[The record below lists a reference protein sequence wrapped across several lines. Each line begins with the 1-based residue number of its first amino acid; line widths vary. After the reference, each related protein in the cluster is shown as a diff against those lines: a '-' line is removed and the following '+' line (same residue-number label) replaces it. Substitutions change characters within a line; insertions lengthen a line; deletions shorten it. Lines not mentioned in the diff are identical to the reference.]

1 MRVLSTGEKIRQ
13 LRMGIGLKQGDISNE
28 EITRSLISMIENNK
42 RNLTFNTA
50 KVIAAALNKYYVNL
64 GKEIT
69 PDLLLESEVEQA
81 QRIIRER
88 LNEMQQLL
96 DKPAAGTESQVYQ
109 SFQKLIDF
117 AQEWKLDEMVAELYE
132 ARGRYHYKTYQYN
145 EALKD
150 FFNAQE
156 YHLKR
161 ENYHRVASIYN
172 LIGISL
178 YQLNSPEQAILYYEK
193 AYDTIVTHQTS
204 NYDKLKPIVLVNKA
218 LSYSKIKRYDMT
230 FNTIKEFKESYRNED
245 HYYYEILLIEANA
258 YFDINNYQKAEKL
271 YNKLIKKSSKFRQ
284 SLLLL
289 VYESYA
295 DLLQIQGD
303 YKQSLHYINLAY
315 DCINDEKPNYAVYL
329 YMKQAKALQKLGR
342 IKEANSLI
350 EKGLTLAEKVS
361 KTDVFVDLSILK
373 IKLLIDNKEYQAA
386 EAALH
391 WLEKYVQNNAMGERV
406 SEIYLYY
413 MELYCKNNNTFKLL
427 DYINKSKIL
436 KEEKHG

>member
-230 FNTIKEFKESYRNED
+230 FNTIKYFKESYKNED
-245 HYYYEILLIEANA
+245 RYYYEVLLIEANA
-258 YFDINNYQKAEKL
+258 YLDIQNYQKSKKLYEKL
-271 YNKLIKKSSKFRQ
+271 LKKSSKISP
-284 SLLLL
+284 SLLFLI
-289 VYESYA
+289 YESYA
-295 DLLQIQGD
+295 DMYQRMGEYEKSI
-303 YKQSLHYINLAY
+303 SYIESAFEYLNAGS
-315 DCINDEKPNYAVYL
+315 PNKVAYL
-329 YMKQAKALQKLGR
+329 YLFEARAFWKLNR
-342 IKEANSLI
+342 VEKSYKLI
-350 EKGLTLAEKVS
+350 EEGIIFAEKVS
-361 KTDVFVDLSILK
+361 RKDVVVDLNLLK
-373 IKLLIDNKEYQAA
+373 IQIDIDKENYRPAESKLR
-386 EAALH
+386 
-391 WLEKYVQNNAMGERV
+391 WLEHYVQSNNLNEKLN
-406 SEIYLYY
+406 EIYLYFV
-413 MELYCKNNNTFKLL
+413 ELYCNVK
-427 DYINKSKIL
+427 DYIKCLEYTHKAQLINKVN
-436 KEEKHG
+436 